1 MLHALPTR
9 ITKADDSAW
18 SKLEALAAKL
28 QPAIAKAM
36 LAALEKVASLIDLDA
51 VAKALEAGRLDQ
63 VMAMLGGNAMEAAY
77 DPVRA
82 ELRGAVDAGAMAA
95 LAAIPSPNPLMV
107 VRFDSLNPNVVSYV
121 RNYTFSLIRE
131 VTREQVS
138 AVRQTVTAGLVA
150 GKNPRAV
157 ARDVKQTVGLTD
169 RQAKA
174 VLNFRRELETF
185 HARKTAAGW
194 NLGAKISRAPGGA
207 QTFAVDPDGNP
218 LDGIMERRLRDFRF
232 DRTLANAMKT
242 GKPLKPEQIDKM
254 VEAYQRKY
262 LQYRSQTIARTE
274 AIRSLNAGQHLA
286 WEQAVEQGVVKAD
299 LIRRR
304 WVVAKDERTCPTCR
318 PIPRMNQG
326 DEGFGIG
333 VNQEFRTPA
342 GPMRLPP
349 AHPNCRC
356 TVFVRVIEESMVGQ
370 KLKQEWQWP
379 TNEAP
384 F

>member
-1 MLHALPTR
+1 MIHALPTR
-9 ITKADDSAW
+9 ITKADESTW

-28 QPAIAKAM
+28 QPAIAKAL

-82 ELRGAVDAGAMAA
+82 ELRSAVDAGAMAA
-95 LAAIPSPNPLMV
+95 LAGIPSPNPLMV

-121 RNYTFSLIRE
+121 RGYTFNLIRE

-333 VNQEFRTPA
+333 VNHEFQTPV
-342 GPMRLPP
+342 GPLRLPP

-356 TVFVRVIEESMVGQ
+356 TVFTRVIEPEMVGR
-370 KLKQEWQWP
+370 KLKTEWQWP

>member
-1 MLHALPTR
+1 M
-9 ITKADDSAW
+9 
-18 SKLEALAAKL
+18 
-28 QPAIAKAM
+28 
-36 LAALEKVASLIDLDA
+36 
-51 VAKALEAGRLDQ
+51 
-63 VMAMLGGNAMEAAY
+63 
-77 DPVRA
+77 
-82 ELRGAVDAGAMAA
+82 
-95 LAAIPSPNPLMV
+95 
-107 VRFDSLNPNVVSYV
+107 
-121 RNYTFSLIRE
+121 
-131 VTREQVS
+131 
-138 AVRQTVTAGLVA
+138 RQTVTDGLVA

-194 NLGAKISRAPGGA
+194 NLGAKVSRAPGGS
-207 QTFAVDPDGNP
+207 QTFAVDADGNP
-218 LDGIMERRLRDFRF
+218 LDGVMERRLRDFRF

-262 LQYRSQTIARTE
+262 LQYRAQTIARTE
-274 AIRSLNAGQHLA
+274 ALRSLNAGQRLA
-286 WEQAVEQGVVKAD
+286 WTQAVEQGIVQGS

-318 PIPRMNQG
+318 PIPRMNEG
-326 DEGFGIG
+326 EEGFGIG
-333 VNQEFRTPA
+333 VDEEFRTPA

>member
-9 ITKADDSAW
+9 ITKADESAW

-28 QPAIAKAM
+28 QPAIAKAL
-36 LAALEKVASLIDLDA
+36 LAALEKVASLIDLEA
-51 VAKALEAGRLDQ
+51 VAKALEAGRVDQ

-82 ELRGAVDAGAMAA
+82 ELRSAVDAGATAA
-95 LAAIPSPNPLMV
+95 LAAIPSKNPLMV

-121 RNYTFSLIRE
+121 RGYTFNLIRE
-131 VTREQVS
+131 VTREQVA
-138 AVRQTVTAGLVA
+138 AVRQTVTDGLVA

-194 NLGAKISRAPGGA
+194 NLGAKVSRAPGGS
-207 QTFAVDPDGNP
+207 QTFAVDADGNP
-218 LDGIMERRLRDFRF
+218 LDGVMERRLRDFRF

-262 LQYRSQTIARTE
+262 LQYRAQTIARTE
-274 AIRSLNAGQHLA
+274 ALRSLNAGQRLA
-286 WEQAVEQGVVKAD
+286 WTQAVEQGIVQGS

-318 PIPRMNQG
+318 PIPRMNEG
-326 DEGFGIG
+326 EEGFGIG
-333 VNQEFRTPA
+333 VDEEFRTPA